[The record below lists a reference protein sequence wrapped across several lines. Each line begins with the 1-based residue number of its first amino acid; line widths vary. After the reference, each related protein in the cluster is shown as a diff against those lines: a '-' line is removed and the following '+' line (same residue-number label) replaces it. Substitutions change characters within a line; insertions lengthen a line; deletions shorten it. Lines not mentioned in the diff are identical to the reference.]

1 MNGKI
6 DNVLASSKLMLFAKG
21 DFTLILDASSSSN
34 LASQD
39 IVEKLNLKI
48 ETHPNPYQ
56 ISWVDD
62 NPISMSSHCLVTFNF
77 CNNFELSV
85 WCDILPMKVAYI
97 MLGRSSLF
105 YKRVQHDGEYLYA
118 YA

>member
-48 ETHPNPYQ
+48 ETHPNPY
-56 ISWVDD
+56 
-62 NPISMSSHCLVTFNF
+62 
-77 CNNFELSV
+77 
-85 WCDILPMKVAYI
+85 
-97 MLGRSSLF
+97 
-105 YKRVQHDGEYLYA
+105 
-118 YA
+118 